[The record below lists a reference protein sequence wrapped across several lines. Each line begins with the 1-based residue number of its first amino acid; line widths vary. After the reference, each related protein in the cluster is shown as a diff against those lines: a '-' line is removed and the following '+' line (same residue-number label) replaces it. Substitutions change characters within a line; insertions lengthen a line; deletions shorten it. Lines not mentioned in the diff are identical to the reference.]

1 MVASETG
8 RTEGTVETLPALAF
22 GASGPD
28 YTAEA
33 IAAARERALLRG
45 VRHIIVATSRG
56 ETARKVLEAFPE
68 PEYNLVACFPPA
80 VRPNLTKL
88 FGAMADVTPG
98 HLRVQQELNRAGSD
112 EIQYGCPPDLRD
124 HPRLKVVSDGF
135 DHLGHTVFAQV
146 PASLAKAQ
154 FFKEQ
159 DSDTFQHLTLALE
172 DLASL
177 GEMSQVL
184 PLLRSEDAVA
194 RDAAWR
200 IFRATVARTEKAD
213 AAEIVAQGGEEPP
226 YSVAFQ
232 GEFDDLQD
240 ESVRRLEKWYAKK
253 TGVAA
258 PVRSRFTFP
267 FAVKEG
273 SVFLRELEGGN
284 QSLEGEVLVTIPEPE
299 AGKRWAVR
307 ASFELGDGSRQPW
320 RTFSMRSGGRFQGK
334 FRFHVQDVRR
344 QYDVRVVLEPESSE
358 VLPEEQV
365 VRWASPLVTV
375 TPVVVGRGSPAGP
388 GRPLVV
394 EPPPLPSPVQQ

>member
-159 DSDTFQHLTLALE
+159 AGVAQGEAFVISTLWRFSMGVKVGVQAALYAVRAGHVPPGAEELTLAGHL
-172 DLASL
+172 L
-177 GEMSQVL
+177 G
-184 PLLRSEDAVA
+184 
-194 RDAAWR
+194 
-200 IFRATVARTEKAD
+200 AD
-213 AAEIVAQGGEEPP
+213 
-226 YSVAFQ
+226 
-232 GEFDDLQD
+232 
-240 ESVRRLEKWYAKK
+240 
-253 TGVAA
+253 T
-258 PVRSRFTFP
+258 
-267 FAVKEG
+267 
-273 SVFLRELEGGN
+273 
-284 QSLEGEVLVTIPEPE
+284 VLVVKTSLPED
-299 AGKRWAVR
+299 
-307 ASFELGDGSRQPW
+307 F
-320 RTFSMRSGGRFQGK
+320 FSMTRGFEIREIAAKPRSS
-334 FRFHVQDVRR
+334 
-344 QYDVRVVLEPESSE
+344 VL
-358 VLPEEQV
+358 
-365 VRWASPLVTV
+365 W
-375 TPVVVGRGSPAGP
+375 
-388 GRPLVV
+388 
-394 EPPPLPSPVQQ
+394 